1 MADLTSLDALQAF
14 HQELL
19 ALRKGLGDGSIDNE
33 VLVQNFEQELERFWD
48 RPKKNDKSR
57 AALKTGTM
65 TNSGSTTWMAFAS
78 NSLQAKSI

>member
-48 RPKKNDKSR
+48 RPRKNDKSR

-65 TNSGSTTWMAFAS
+65 ASSGRTMWRALVS
-78 NSLQAKSI
+78 NTLQAKSI